1 MRSGVPDRNGT
12 EARPESSE
20 RTDDMKSKFTRMLRA
35 TAWLALCLSLSA
47 AAARAQQPTPQPS
60 PSQQKSADAKS
71 KSSAPKAGDDAGD
84 YTVTSSIELG
94 VRGLRVGGDINKYQ
108 SDLNYKSGVRLFDTS
123 FLLKAKEGKKG
134 GLFDTL
140 LVTSTGWGADPYGHV
155 RVSAENSKWYRFDGQ
170 YRRFRYFNFLNNIAN
185 PNFATQPTNPATGEH
200 GYDTRQQL
208 GDFDLTILPKNEK
221 LRFNVGFSPERYS
234 GPAFSTY
241 HIGGDDFMLLSNL
254 RSRSND
260 FRVGADWKLGP
271 VNFSLLQG
279 FRRFREDSSVDNNY
293 LNLGAN
299 PAATN
304 ALLTS
309 FHRNDPARGS
319 VNYTRFSAH
328 TLLAK
333 KLDMTGRIIYSS
345 ATSNQTFV
353 ESFTGANWN
362 TRITGLPSTFNPPNT
377 LTLGRYSI
385 NGNTKRPN
393 TLGDFGV
400 TYLATDKLRI
410 SNTFR
415 VETFQINGGDFYT
428 ARFNVTRANGT
439 VLAPVIVNNG
449 GNPFV
454 FNEVTKYRKIQN
466 TVEAD
471 YQFNDR
477 YAAHF
482 GYRYGTRRI
491 EEFKNGFG
499 LNANLPAALAPTAD
513 EETNHTNAF
522 FGGFKA
528 RPVKEWTVYFD
539 AEHGIFSDVLVA
551 DAFEDTCVS
560 GFCLFEQRSFEKVE
574 IQMGSRFVPVSRARA
589 VAILPYRPA
598 LHGSQDEPV
607 QASAMLRVQCLERG
621 GIAIPVRSHE
631 LFVRGLHALR
641 LSRRVGHKT
650 GEGPRQRRHRHGLAD
665 HTARNEIAVAVVVER
680 YGLGRTGRRAGGLRA
695 APPLHERVQER
706 VLGLHPRVPWPASPG
721 AQGEEQLGLDRAQVD
736 RPRRDRAPSGGQVRG
751 GRDHARGVVEG

>member
-1 MRSGVPDRNGT
+1 
-12 EARPESSE
+12 
-20 RTDDMKSKFTRMLRA
+20 MKSKFIRMPRA
-35 TAWLALCLSLSA
+35 TAWLALCLALSA
-47 AAARAQQPTPQPS
+47 AATRAQQPTPPPS
-60 PSQQKSADAKS
+60 PSQQKSDAAKT

-84 YTVTSSIELG
+84 YTVISSVEFGYRSLKAD
-94 VRGLRVGGDINKYQ
+94 GDLNKYQ
-108 SDLNYKSGVRLFDTS
+108 SDLNYRTGPRLFDTS
-123 FLLKAKEGKKG
+123 FLLKAKDGKKG

-140 LVTSTGWGADPYGHV
+140 LVTSTGWGADPYGHA
-155 RVSAENSKWYRFDGQ
+155 RFSAENSKWYRFDGQ

-185 PNFATQPTNPATGEH
+185 PNFSTQPTNPVTGEH

-208 GDFDLTILPKNEK
+208 GDFDLTLLPKNERV
-221 LRFNVGFSPERYS
+221 RFNVGFSPERYS
-234 GPAFSTY
+234 GPAFTTY
-241 HIGGDDFMLLSNL
+241 HVGGDDFMLLSNL

-345 ATSNQTFV
+345 ANSNQSFA

-377 LTLGRYSI
+377 LTLGQYSI

-439 VLAPVIVNNG
+439 VLAPIIVNNG

-454 FNEVTKYRKIQN
+454 FNEVTKYRKIQD
-466 TVEAD
+466 TVEGD

-491 EEFKNGFG
+491 EEFQNGFG
-499 LNANLPAALAPTAD
+499 LNANLPAALMPTAD

-539 AEHGIFSDVLVA
+539 AEHGTA
-551 DAFEDTCVS
+551 DNVFTRVGNYDYTN
-560 GFCLFEQRSFEKVE
+560 L
-574 IQMGSRFVPVSRARA
+574 RARSRYA
-589 VAILPYRPA
+589 PTHNLSLNFSAITRNNSNPSEIGGVSLA
-598 LHGSQDEPV
+598 DFGVNIKS
-607 QASAMLRVQCLERG
+607 RVFNSSVDWTANE
-621 GIAIPVRSHE
+621 
-631 LFVRGLHALR
+631 R
-641 LSRRVGHKT
+641 LSFSAGYTHNRVDSDAVVDYFFNAVEHPAGHSLYFMRNHFFYLDTVAQLFPRVTLYAAYRINKDT
-650 GEGPRQRRHRHGLAD
+650 GQGDRLAD
-665 HTARNEIAVAVVVER
+665 PTGTPGFLVTSYPMSFQSPEGRLTIRLNHRLDWNVGYQYYNYNESRLLRYNIGAFIVSPRPQNYHAHMPYTSIRIYFGGGER
-680 YGLGRTGRRAGGLRA
+680 
-695 APPLHERVQER
+695 
-706 VLGLHPRVPWPASPG
+706 
-721 AQGEEQLGLDRAQVD
+721 
-736 RPRRDRAPSGGQVRG
+736 
-751 GRDHARGVVEG
+751 

>member
-1 MRSGVPDRNGT
+1 
-12 EARPESSE
+12 
-20 RTDDMKSKFTRMLRA
+20 MKSKVTTTLRA
-35 TAWLALCLSLSA
+35 TAWLALCLALSA
-47 AAARAQQPTPQPS
+47 AATRAQQPTPQPS
-60 PSQQKSADAKS
+60 ASQQKSADDKT
-71 KSSAPKAGDDAGD
+71 KSSAPKAGDAAGD

-94 VRGLRVGGDINKYQ
+94 YRGLRVGGDINKYQ
-108 SDLNYKSGVRLFDTS
+108 SDLNYKAGVRLFDTS

-155 RVSAENSKWYRFDGQ
+155 RISAENSKWYRFDGQ

-221 LRFNVGFSPERYS
+221 IRFNVGFSPERYS
-234 GPAFSTY
+234 GPAFTTY
-241 HIGGDDFMLLSNL
+241 HVGGDDFMLLSNL

-279 FRRFREDSSVDNNY
+279 FRRFREDSSVANNY
-293 LNLGAN
+293 LNLG
-299 PAATN
+299 
-304 ALLTS
+304 
-309 FHRNDPARGS
+309 
-319 VNYTRFSAH
+319 
-328 TLLAK
+328 
-333 KLDMTGRIIYSS
+333 
-345 ATSNQTFV
+345 Q
-353 ESFTGANWN
+353 
-362 TRITGLPSTFNPPNT
+362 
-377 LTLGRYSI
+377 YSI

-400 TYLATDKLRI
+400 TYMATDKLRI

-439 VLAPVIVNNG
+439 VLAPIIVNNG
-449 GNPFV
+449 GNPFI
-454 FNEVTKYRKIQN
+454 FNEVTKYRKIQD
-466 TVEAD
+466 TVEGD

-491 EEFKNGFG
+491 DEFQNGFG
-499 LNANLPAALAPTAD
+499 LNANLPAALVPTAD

-539 AEHGIFSDVLVA
+539 AEHGTA
-551 DAFEDTCVS
+551 DNVFTRV
-560 GFCLFEQRSFEKVE
+560 GNYNYTNL
-574 IQMGSRFVPVSRARA
+574 RARSRYA
-589 VAILPYRPA
+589 PTHKLSLNFSVITRNNSNPSEIGGVSLADF
-598 LHGSQDEPV
+598 GVNVKS
-607 QASAMLRVQCLERG
+607 RVFNSSVDWTANE
-621 GIAIPVRSHE
+621 
-631 LFVRGLHALR
+631 R
-641 LSRRVGHKT
+641 LSFSAGYTHNRVDSDAVVDFFFNAVEHPTGHSLYFMRNHFFYLDTVAHLLPRVTLYAAYRINKDT
-650 GEGPRQRRHRHGLAD
+650 GQGNRLAD
-665 HTARNEIAVAVVVER
+665 PTGTPGFLVTSYPMSFQSPEGRLSIRVNHRLDWNVGYQYYNYNESGLLRYNIGAYIVSVRPQNYHAHMPYTSLRIYFGGGER
-680 YGLGRTGRRAGGLRA
+680 
-695 APPLHERVQER
+695 
-706 VLGLHPRVPWPASPG
+706 
-721 AQGEEQLGLDRAQVD
+721 
-736 RPRRDRAPSGGQVRG
+736 
-751 GRDHARGVVEG
+751 